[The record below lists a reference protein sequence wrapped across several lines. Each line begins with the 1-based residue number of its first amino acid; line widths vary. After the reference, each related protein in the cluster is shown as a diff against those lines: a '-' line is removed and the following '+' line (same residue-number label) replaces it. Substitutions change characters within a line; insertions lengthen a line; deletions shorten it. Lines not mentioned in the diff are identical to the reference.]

1 MDEFLTLQNRAMKT
15 LARQA
20 CEDWP
25 SAVTMTVKNG
35 LISVGK
41 GHFDVDMTKS
51 DMYKFSKLRKL
62 LKRINYLMEDSL
74 RVMTTKSLEDW
85 TIFVQNA
92 GDGRVVHGK
101 TPKNSK
107 TYFSPVGSS
116 ALVERLAA
124 LNHSS
129 SVFKIVIIQS
139 KNKTVLNPNE
149 VASSKKAIEEWLVD
163 NQENIEKA
171 QKNGTAVPD
180 CPIVQI
186 EPLMGHVFEYDDSP
200 KECVD
205 TLISL
210 FDNCLNY
217 INDIEQV
224 ERTLMDKLFWSERP
238 IIKTVSANETFV
250 KDLRESIV
258 NVTAAS
264 IPAAL
269 EYLTKFDQ
277 YIDFL
282 NEEIWRIVKAL
293 TNERQPEEDEED
305 EKNAAA
311 GKAPPAK
318 DEEDD
323 EDEDTF
329 DVKLANEAIL
339 DHMKLALEI
348 EDQIPSQF
356 VRLGM
361 YQTNT
366 AEIRNVLA
374 TKHRTIAQRIRSDIN
389 KKIINK
395 SKVMD
400 TMFQIIHRKLSKNP
414 ENVEMVAEL
423 HEFMEE
429 SKNSVKKEMV
439 TLSQMSQLM
448 SMLDDH
454 KHESPEGFRAL
465 WHAKSWPNKIYE
477 QLKVCDE
484 ILLAKKN
491 QYAEEQREEQQVFD
505 MTLNSLEQEVQSFS
519 MYTDIERVDVVA
531 KHVIALRKKITQAGV
546 QAQEFNDREMLF
558 DQDVTE
564 YHQISSLN
572 RAFQPYET
580 LWNTTSTWLARE
592 DALYNGTFTDIDGEG
607 IEDEMD
613 RFSKDITNAHKTF
626 TKLGMDACVGIAEQI
641 KTSVKAFLPLVP
653 LVQGLRNKGMRPR
666 HLEKLSN
673 EVGQEVVIDKK
684 FTLKKA
690 MKMGLEGYAEAIAK
704 IGETA
709 GKEYQIENAID
720 EMEEAWKEVEL
731 DLLPYKTTG
740 THVLKGYDE
749 LTAILD
755 EQITM
760 TQAMMFSPYKAAF
773 EERIEAW
780 NTKLSLVSDVL
791 EGWMEVQR
799 SWLYLQPIFDSD
811 DIMKQLPTEGK
822 RFATVD
828 KNWRQTM
835 VSATRKPHAITFCA
849 NERLLKTFQ
858 EGVQFLDLVQKGL
871 SDYLETKRDAFAR
884 FYFLAD
890 DEILSILSET
900 KDVTLVQPH
909 LKKCFEGIVNV
920 KFMDENRIGGMISRE
935 KEFIPMSEEV
945 DPNGKNVEHWMTEL
959 QSMMKVSIR
968 DHVKESIHDYT
979 VRPRTEWMQ
988 KWPGMCVINCSQ
1000 FHWTLEMEAAIN
1012 AKGKQGLIEE
1022 LEKQK
1027 LQLADMTILVRGK
1040 LNKLARTSIG
1050 ALTVMDVHARDVGIK
1065 MINNGVSTVTD
1076 FDWLS
1081 QLRYYWRDGEQS
1093 FWQERGVADNLYCQ
1107 MVASVREYGYEYLG
1121 NSFRLVITPLTDK
1134 CYLTLMGALQMIL
1147 GGAPAGPAG
1156 TGKTETVKDL
1166 AKALA
1171 KQCVVF
1177 NCGDGLD
1184 YLAMGKF
1191 FKGLA
1196 ACGAWACFDEF
1207 NRIHIEVLSVVAQQ
1221 IINLQEG
1228 VRRNMPR
1235 IDFEG
1240 SNIMLDYNYATY
1252 ITMNPGYAGRT
1263 ELPENLAACF
1273 RPVAMMVPD
1282 YALIGEIMLFAF
1294 GFEKAKECGAKMVST
1309 FTLCSEQLSS
1319 QYHYDY
1325 GMRAVKTVITTA
1337 GNLKRAEPDA
1347 EELQL
1352 LLRALQDVNVPKF
1365 LAMDLPLFAGIISD
1379 LFPGISR
1386 PNIDYGALMI
1396 ALKLECERAGLM
1408 PDQWFLTK
1416 NIQLF
1421 ETIVVRHGLMVV
1433 GPSGAGKTQNIN
1445 VLSKAMT
1452 YLKSINCTD
1461 HVLYQKVK
1469 HLIINP
1475 KSITMGQLYGEFD
1488 PNTREFIDGVLPKL
1502 YRQASEDP
1510 TPDRKFVLFDG
1521 PVDAIWIE
1529 NMNTVLDDNRKLC
1542 LTSGE
1547 MLQMSA
1553 EMSMIFETNDLSV
1566 ASPATVSRCGMVYM
1580 EPESLGNT
1588 PLILSWFQ
1596 TLPKLIPMKTRLKL
1610 MSYFDI
1616 YLQLSLTF
1624 LRRFLTEIALTID
1637 NNLTES
1643 LMRLLD
1649 CFFAPFVE
1657 QDGVDPPTKEE
1668 IEQLDVAIESLFLFS
1683 LVWSVGVTTVSTG
1696 RIKFDAYLKQTMTM
1710 NSVKIPFPK
1719 AGLVYDYKFDIATSK
1734 WQTWMADVESFEY
1747 NPSLTFNEVVVPTK
1761 DSVRNLFLLEKLLTN
1776 GKHVLCVGPTGTG
1789 KTVNIMNY
1797 LQQGMDQKYVP
1808 LTLSFSARTSA
1819 AQTQNIL
1826 DSKMEKRK
1834 RGVYGP
1840 TSGKQFIIYVD
1851 DFNMPQKEEYGAQPP
1866 LELIRQALSQDGWYD
1881 TKALTFRNIIDR
1893 TVMTSMG
1900 TPGGGRNTISERVKR
1915 YFNIVGYTEMD
1926 DDSKTEIYSS
1936 ILSGFFSLGF
1946 ENDVVKQAD
1955 ILVQRTLSMYNKI
1968 SDELLPTP
1976 KNPHYTFNLR
1986 DFAKVFQGLLM
1997 CSNGSVTTKPDVIKL
2012 WIHELRR
2019 VFQDRLTSEKDI
2031 EWFGTIVK
2039 NEVEGDL
2046 KSSMDD
2052 LIPEDKAG
2060 RLFFGEYM
2068 SQADKRPYEFVEDH
2082 DLLMTSLKEYLTE
2095 YNDESKSPMNLVLFL
2110 DAIEHVSRIARVLRQ
2125 PLGNALCLGVGGS
2138 GRQSLTRLASHIMN
2152 YEVKQIEVSKG
2163 YGMPEWREDVKTTL
2177 LQAGLE
2183 NKPIT
2188 FLFVDTQIVDEQQ
2201 VEDINNILNT
2211 GDLPNLYASDE
2222 LESIMSACRVDCQK
2236 KKIAQ
2241 TKINIFQQYLLRVRK
2256 NTHMVI
2262 CMSPLGDDFRSRM
2275 NMFPS
2280 LINCCTI
2287 DYFHPWPEDAL
2298 RSVAQQLLSAGA
2310 DLGVD
2315 EQTLQGCVEMFCSI
2329 HKSVELKSHQFQIRL
2344 GRYNYTTP
2352 TSYLELLKTY
2362 GKTLVGKRKE
2372 VEHQRDRLANGV
2384 DKLTSTGSQVAGMQK
2399 ELTALQPVLAKTQV
2413 EVEEMMVTITA
2424 DKADAAVIK
2433 EAVQKEEE
2441 SANVKAKAT
2450 QAIADDAQRDL
2461 DEAIPAL
2468 AAAVKCLEKLS
2479 KSDIDEVKNLQK
2491 PPRGVSL
2498 TVEAVSIMFGL
2509 KPVKIKDPENPTGP
2523 KIQDYFS
2530 VGKKELFMNA
2540 KKLLADMKAYD
2551 KDNIPDKVIQR
2562 VDKYI
2567 VNPDFT
2573 PEAVKRASIACEA
2586 ICMWVRAMHKYHFVA
2601 RAVEPKRQALAA
2613 AQTELEATMKLLDS
2627 AKKRLKAVM
2636 DKLERLE
2643 KEFNEAVA
2651 KKEQLAK
2658 DVSKCQSRLDSALKL
2673 ISGLGGEEKR
2683 WKESVVTLNQ
2693 AIIDVAGDVIVA
2705 AGTIAYLGAF
2715 SGDFREELETAWRSK
2730 LVELNIPHTAGVTMT
2745 DTLANPVEVRDW
2757 QLCGLPTD
2765 QISTTNGVVMAK
2777 GRRWPLCIDPQTQA
2791 NRYIKKLSEKVMGSN
2806 YSVVKQ
2812 SNKNLIRTMEN
2823 GVRFGKWVLMENV
2836 GETLDAALEPILQRN
2851 VFKQGGQDM
2860 IRLGENNVPY
2870 NDSFR
2875 FFMTTKLPNPH
2886 YAPEVCVKVTLLNF
2900 AITMQGLEDQLLG
2913 AAIKVELPEVEEAKN
2928 KLVVQ
2933 NAEMNRTLA
2942 ELEDKILF
2950 LLANSKGNI
2959 LDDQEVIDALD
2970 EATKTGADV
2979 KQKQIEALEVE
2990 KEIDISRQGYVPV
3003 AQRGAVLFFC
3013 ITELANLD
3021 PMYQYSLSWFTDLF
3035 ITGLNDSDP
3044 EDDLET
3050 RLVTIQNYFT
3060 YLLYDN
3066 ICRSLFENHKLLFS
3080 FMMTIKI
3087 AQFENKIDA
3096 DQWRFIIAGQT
3107 PGAPF
3112 EGNNP
3117 CPTWL
3122 KKRSWQELCALN
3134 NLKQYDSIAENF
3146 GKSEKDWL
3154 NYFEDDQTHKA
3165 TVPSGLNDK
3174 LNEFEK
3180 MCVLRCLR
3188 PDKMTDAIQGFVT
3201 SELGHRFIEPPP
3213 FDLPLSYKASQCC
3226 TPLIFVLSIGVDPMR
3241 DFLAFC
3247 EDQNMIKK
3255 QNAISLGQGQGPK
3268 AAALIEQAVERGEW
3282 VLLQNCHL
3290 CVSWMPELERICEE
3304 FDPEK
3309 VHKDFRLWLS
3319 SMPSGSFPVSI
3330 LQNGVKMTNEPPKG
3344 LRANLKTTFYK
3355 QDDDKLHS
3363 TNKPHKYKRLFFA
3376 LAFFHAVVIERK
3388 KYGALGWNIP
3398 YSFNET
3404 DLAISETQ
3412 LQLYLDMYEEVS
3424 DSKRLNG
3431 GDNVCG
3437 GGGVVVVV
3445 VTNLSNLSNL
3455 SLTIFLF
3462 LCFVRYRT
3470 VY

>member
-1 MDEFLTLQNRAMKT
+1 MDEFLTLQTRAMKT

-25 SAVTMTVKNG
+25 SAVTMTIKNG

-41 GHFDVDMTKS
+41 GHFDVDMTKT

-74 RVMTTKSLEDW
+74 RIMTTKSLEDW
-85 TIFVQNA
+85 ALFVQNA

-101 TPKNSK
+101 SPKDSNTFYAPK
-107 TYFSPVGSS
+107 GSPSS
-116 ALVERLAA
+116 VERLAT

-129 SVFKIVIIQS
+129 SIFKVVIIKS
-139 KNKTVLNPNE
+139 KKKVVLN
-149 VASSKKAIEEWLVD
+149 SKEISDSEQAIQDWFKENDEAIQKA
-163 NQENIEKA
+163 K
-171 QKNGTAVPD
+171 KNGNAVPD
-180 CPIVQI
+180 CPISKV
-186 EPLMGHVFEYDDSP
+186 EPKFGHIFEYDDHP
-200 KECVD
+200 NECSN
-205 TLISL
+205 TLVSL

-238 IIKTVSANETFV
+238 IVKTVNSNELFI
-250 KDLRESIV
+250 KELRASIV
-258 NVTAAS
+258 NVAES
-264 IPAAL
+264 SVPPCL
-269 EYLTKFDQ
+269 EYLTKFDE
-277 YIDFL
+277 YIDLL
-282 NEEIWRIVKAL
+282 NQDTWRIVKEI

-305 EKNAAA
+305 EINPPDAKKN
-311 GKAPPAK
+311 GG
-318 DEEDD
+318 DD
-323 EDEDTF
+323 EGDEGDD
-329 DVKLANEAIL
+329 DVFNVMKANEEIVNHL
-339 DHMKLALEI
+339 NLALEI
-348 EDQIPSQF
+348 ENAIPTQF

-361 YQTNT
+361 YQVNT
-366 AEIRNVLA
+366 VEIRHVLA
-374 TKHRTIAQRIRSDIN
+374 NKHRNIAERIRSDIN
-389 KKIINK
+389 NKIIHK
-395 SKVMD
+395 SKSMD
-400 TMFQIIHRKLSKNP
+400 SMFQKIHRSLSKNP
-414 ENVEMVAEL
+414 DNVEMVAEL

-429 SKNSVKKEMV
+429 SKILVKKEML
-439 TLSQMSQLM
+439 TLSTLSNLM
-448 SMLDDH
+448 DVLDSH

-465 WHAKSWPNKIYE
+465 WHAKSWPTKIYD
-477 QLKVCDE
+477 QLSVCDE
-484 ILLAKKN
+484 ILLSKKK
-491 QYAEEQREEQQVFD
+491 QYALEQREEQAVFE

-531 KHVIALRKKITQAGV
+531 KHVITLREKITAAATQAL
-546 QAQEFNDREMLF
+546 EFNDREMLF
-558 DQDVTE
+558 DQDMTE

-572 RAFQPYET
+572 RAFAPYET
-580 LWNTTSTWLARE
+580 LWNTTSNWLARE
-592 DALYNGTFTDIDGEG
+592 DQLYNGTFTDIDGEE
-607 IEDEMD
+607 IEDEVD
-613 RFSKDITNAHKTF
+613 RFSKDIINAHKTF
-626 TKLGMDACVGIAEQI
+626 TKLGMDACVNIAEQI
-641 KTSVKAFLPLVP
+641 KTSVKTFIPLVP
-653 LVQGLRNKGMRPR
+653 LVQGLRNKGMRAR
-666 HLEKLSN
+666 HLEKLST
-673 EVGQEVVIDKK
+673 EVGQEVKIDKN

-690 MKMGLEGYAEAIAK
+690 IKMGLQGYAEAIAK

-709 GKEYQIENAID
+709 GKEYQIENALD
-720 EMEEAWKEVEL
+720 EMEDAWKDVEL

-780 NTKLSLVSDVL
+780 NAKLSLVSDVL

-835 VSATRKPHAITFCA
+835 VSAVRKPHAITFCG
-849 NERLLKTFQ
+849 NERLLKIFQ

-920 KFMDENRIGGMISRE
+920 RFMDENRIGAMISRE
-935 KEFIPMSEEV
+935 KEVIPMSEEV

-959 QSMMKVSIR
+959 QDMMKVSIR
-968 DHVKESIHDYT
+968 DHVKEAIEDYT
-979 VRPRTEWMQ
+979 VTPRTEWMQ

-1000 FHWTLEMEAAIN
+1000 FHWTCEMEAAIT
-1012 AKGKQGLIEE
+1012 AKGTQGLVEE

-1065 MINNGVSTVTD
+1065 MINNKVNNVND

-1081 QLRYYWRDGEQS
+1081 QLRYYWRDGEQV
-1093 FWQERGVADNLYCQ
+1093 FWQKKGVADNLYCQ

-1134 CYLTLMGALQMIL
+1134 CYLTLMGALQMVL

-1240 SNIMLDYNYATY
+1240 SNIALDYNYATY

-1294 GFEKAKECGAKMVST
+1294 GFEKAKACGAKMVST
-1309 FTLCSEQLSS
+1309 FTLCSEQLSN

-1386 PNIDYGALMI
+1386 PVIDYGALMI

-1433 GPSGAGKTQNIN
+1433 GPSGAGKTANIN

-1452 YLKSINCTD
+1452 YLKKINCTD
-1461 HVLYQKVK
+1461 HVLYQNVK

-1502 YRQASEDP
+1502 YRQASGDP

-1547 MLQMSA
+1547 MLQMSS

-1580 EPESLGNT
+1580 EPESLGNM

-1596 TLPKLIPMKTRLKL
+1596 KLPKIMPRSSRIKL
-1610 MSYFDI
+1610 MALFDI
-1616 YLQLSLTF
+1616 YLEASLTF
-1624 LRRFLTEIALTID
+1624 LRRFLSEIALTID

-1643 LMRLLD
+1643 LMRILD

-1657 QDGVDPPTKEE
+1657 QDGIDSPTKEQ
-1668 IEQLDVAIESLFLFS
+1668 IKNLDIAVESYFLFA
-1683 LVWSVGVTTVSTG
+1683 LVWSVGVTTIASG
-1696 RIKFDAYLKQTMTM
+1696 RIKFDSFLKQTMEM
-1710 NSVKIPFPK
+1710 NNVSIPFPK
-1719 AGLVYDYKFDIATSK
+1719 DGLVYDYKFDIDTSK
-1734 WQTWMADVESFEY
+1734 WKTWMSDQDPFEY
-1747 NPSLTFNEVVVPTK
+1747 NPKLNFNEVFVPTK
-1761 DSVRNLFLLEKLLTN
+1761 DSVRNLFLLQKLLTN
-1776 GKHVLCVGPTGTG
+1776 GKHVLAVGPTGTG

-1797 LQQGMDQKYVP
+1797 LQTGMDQKYVP

-1819 AQTQNIL
+1819 AQTQDIL

-1840 TSGKQFIIYVD
+1840 TSGKQFIIYID

-1866 LELIRQALSQDGWYD
+1866 LELVRQALSQDGWYD
-1881 TKALTFRNIIDR
+1881 TKALQFRNIIDR
-1893 TVMTSMG
+1893 TIMTSMG

-1915 YFNIVGYTEMD
+1915 WFNVIGYTEMD
-1926 DDSKTEIYSS
+1926 DDSKTQIYSS
-1936 ILSGFFSLGF
+1936 ILSGFFAIGF
-1946 ENDVVKQAD
+1946 ENDVSKQAI
-1955 ILVQRTLSMYNKI
+1955 ILVERTLSLYNTV

-1997 CSNGSVTTKPDVIKL
+1997 CSNSNVTTKSDVLKL

-2031 EWFGTIVK
+2031 EWFSEIIK

-2046 KSSMDD
+2046 KSSLPD
-2052 LIPEDKAG
+2052 LIPEDKNG

-2068 SQADKRPYEFVEDH
+2068 TQVDNRPYEFVGDH
-2082 DLLMTSLKEYLTE
+2082 DKLMEVLTEYLND
-2095 YNDESKSPMNLVLFL
+2095 YNDESKTPMNLVLFL

-2138 GRQSLTRLASHIMN
+2138 GRQSLTRLSSHIMGS
-2152 YEVKQIEVSKG
+2152 EVKQIEVSKG
-2163 YGMPEWREDVKTTL
+2163 YGMTEWREDVKSAL

-2183 NKPIT
+2183 NKPLT

-2222 LESIMSACRVDCQK
+2222 LESIMNACRVDCQK
-2236 KKIAQ
+2236 KKIPQ
-2241 TKINIFQQYLLRVRK
+2241 TKINIFQQYLLRVRR

-2298 RSVAQQLLSAGA
+2298 RSVARQLLSAGE
-2310 DLGVD
+2310 DLGV
-2315 EQTLQGCVEMFCSI
+2315 
-2329 HKSVELKSHQFQIRL
+2329 
-2344 GRYNYTTP
+2344 
-2352 TSYLELLKTY
+2352 
-2362 GKTLVGKRKE
+2362 
-2372 VEHQRDRLANGV
+2372 
-2384 DKLTSTGSQVAGMQK
+2384 
-2399 ELTALQPVLAKTQV
+2399 
-2413 EVEEMMVTITA
+2413 
-2424 DKADAAVIK
+2424 
-2433 EAVQKEEE
+2433 
-2441 SANVKAKAT
+2441 
-2450 QAIADDAQRDL
+2450 
-2461 DEAIPAL
+2461 
-2468 AAAVKCLEKLS
+2468 S
-2479 KSDIDEVKNLQK
+2479 K
-2491 PPRGVSL
+2491 
-2498 TVEAVSIMFGL
+2498 
-2509 KPVKIKDPENPTGP
+2509 
-2523 KIQDYFS
+2523 Y
-2530 VGKKELFMNA
+2530 
-2540 KKLLADMKAYD
+2540 Y
-2551 KDNIPDKVIQR
+2551 
-2562 VDKYI
+2562 YY
-2567 VNPDFT
+2567 
-2573 PEAVKRASIACEA
+2573 
-2586 ICMWVRAMHKYHFVA
+2586 YH
-2601 RAVEPKRQALAA
+2601 
-2613 AQTELEATMKLLDS
+2613 
-2627 AKKRLKAVM
+2627 
-2636 DKLERLE
+2636 
-2643 KEFNEAVA
+2643 
-2651 KKEQLAK
+2651 
-2658 DVSKCQSRLDSALKL
+2658 
-2673 ISGLGGEEKR
+2673 
-2683 WKESVVTLNQ
+2683 
-2693 AIIDVAGDVIVA
+2693 
-2705 AGTIAYLGAF
+2705 Y
-2715 SGDFREELETAWRSK
+2715 
-2730 LVELNIPHTAGVTMT
+2730 
-2745 DTLANPVEVRDW
+2745 
-2757 QLCGLPTD
+2757 
-2765 QISTTNGVVMAK
+2765 
-2777 GRRWPLCIDPQTQA
+2777 
-2791 NRYIKKLSEKVMGSN
+2791 
-2806 YSVVKQ
+2806 
-2812 SNKNLIRTMEN
+2812 
-2823 GVRFGKWVLMENV
+2823 
-2836 GETLDAALEPILQRN
+2836 
-2851 VFKQGGQDM
+2851 
-2860 IRLGENNVPY
+2860 
-2870 NDSFR
+2870 
-2875 FFMTTKLPNPH
+2875 H
-2886 YAPEVCVKVTLLNF
+2886 Y
-2900 AITMQGLEDQLLG
+2900 
-2913 AAIKVELPEVEEAKN
+2913 
-2928 KLVVQ
+2928 
-2933 NAEMNRTLA
+2933 
-2942 ELEDKILF
+2942 
-2950 LLANSKGNI
+2950 
-2959 LDDQEVIDALD
+2959 
-2970 EATKTGADV
+2970 
-2979 KQKQIEALEVE
+2979 
-2990 KEIDISRQGYVPV
+2990 
-3003 AQRGAVLFFC
+3003 
-3013 ITELANLD
+3013 
-3021 PMYQYSLSWFTDLF
+3021 
-3035 ITGLNDSDP
+3035 
-3044 EDDLET
+3044 
-3050 RLVTIQNYFT
+3050 
-3060 YLLYDN
+3060 
-3066 ICRSLFENHKLLFS
+3066 H
-3080 FMMTIKI
+3080 
-3087 AQFENKIDA
+3087 
-3096 DQWRFIIAGQT
+3096 
-3107 PGAPF
+3107 
-3112 EGNNP
+3112 
-3117 CPTWL
+3117 
-3122 KKRSWQELCALN
+3122 
-3134 NLKQYDSIAENF
+3134 
-3146 GKSEKDWL
+3146 
-3154 NYFEDDQTHKA
+3154 
-3165 TVPSGLNDK
+3165 
-3174 LNEFEK
+3174 
-3180 MCVLRCLR
+3180 
-3188 PDKMTDAIQGFVT
+3188 
-3201 SELGHRFIEPPP
+3201 
-3213 FDLPLSYKASQCC
+3213 
-3226 TPLIFVLSIGVDPMR
+3226 
-3241 DFLAFC
+3241 
-3247 EDQNMIKK
+3247 
-3255 QNAISLGQGQGPK
+3255 
-3268 AAALIEQAVERGEW
+3268 
-3282 VLLQNCHL
+3282 
-3290 CVSWMPELERICEE
+3290 
-3304 FDPEK
+3304 
-3309 VHKDFRLWLS
+3309 
-3319 SMPSGSFPVSI
+3319 
-3330 LQNGVKMTNEPPKG
+3330 
-3344 LRANLKTTFYK
+3344 
-3355 QDDDKLHS
+3355 
-3363 TNKPHKYKRLFFA
+3363 
-3376 LAFFHAVVIERK
+3376 
-3388 KYGALGWNIP
+3388 
-3398 YSFNET
+3398 
-3404 DLAISETQ
+3404 
-3412 LQLYLDMYEEVS
+3412 
-3424 DSKRLNG
+3424 
-3431 GDNVCG
+3431 
-3437 GGGVVVVV
+3437 
-3445 VTNLSNLSNL
+3445 
-3455 SLTIFLF
+3455 
-3462 LCFVRYRT
+3462 
-3470 VY
+3470 